1 MLTLAQRA
9 RLVQG
14 QEQGREGEELPP
26 WELCHPLLASNVCET
41 TQGVMYF
48 TGADPAAFFIS
59 YNIQYSHPFE
69 TIHLF
74 IKIKSS
80 KRCIKPPYSV
90 TKLNCHSESVFQNVV
105 LLHPH
110 HPTRALG
117 SLAELLG
124 RWHSLRGLRTML
136 SSNSLYAFAKIN
148 CVNPTGYFDCWNKPF
163 KFNGEQ

>member
-1 MLTLAQRA
+1 M
-9 RLVQG
+9 QG

-26 WELCHPLLASNVCET
+26 WELCHHILALSICGT

-74 IKIKSS
+74 IKIKSN
-80 KRCIKPPYSV
+80 KRCINPQSSV
-90 TKLNCHSESVFQNVV
+90 TKMNYRLESVFQIVV

-110 HPTRALG
+110 NFTRALG
-117 SLAELLG
+117 F
-124 RWHSLRGLRTML
+124 WHSLRGLRTML
-136 SSNSLYAFAKIN
+136 SSSSLVAFAKIN
-148 CVNPTGYFDCWNKPF
+148 RVNSTGFFDCWRKPC
-163 KFNGEQ
+163 KINGEW

>member
-1 MLTLAQRA
+1 M
-9 RLVQG
+9 QG

-26 WELCHPLLASNVCET
+26 WELCHHILALSVSET

-74 IKIKSS
+74 IKIKSN
-80 KRCIKPPYSV
+80 KRCINPQYSV
-90 TKLNCHSESVFQNVV
+90 TKMNYHLESVFQIVV

-110 HPTRALG
+110 NSTRALG
-117 SLAELLG
+117 LLAQFKRLEDYAEFKLFSCICKNQQG
-124 RWHSLRGLRTML
+124 E
-136 SSNSLYAFAKIN
+136 SNRIF
-148 CVNPTGYFDCWNKPF
+148 
-163 KFNGEQ
+163 